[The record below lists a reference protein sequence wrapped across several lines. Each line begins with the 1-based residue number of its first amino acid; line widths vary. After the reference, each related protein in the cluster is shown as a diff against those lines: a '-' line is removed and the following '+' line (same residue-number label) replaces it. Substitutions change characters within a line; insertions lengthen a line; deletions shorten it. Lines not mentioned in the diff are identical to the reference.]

1 MTFYVVYN
9 KHDIG
14 DGVIMT
20 DFMEFLYQHY
30 IRPYVEAQ
38 PKDDGDTFRAS
49 LCENN
54 QTAETRKDVEAV
66 VAFAATHAFLLGLR
80 TGSGLA
86 QSGQ

>member
-1 MTFYVVYN
+1 
-9 KHDIG
+9 
-14 DGVIMT
+14 MT

-54 QTAETRKDVEAV
+54 QTAETRKDVESV
-66 VAFAATHAFLLGLR
+66 VAFAATHAFFAGSAHR
-80 TGSGLA
+80 IGTGTGWPVRQRAFGGPLSTG
-86 QSGQ
+86 GKG